1 MKMKLFGLA
10 LLVLLAWTSLA
21 HAWSY
26 TFQWSWTMIA
36 GSGTVTHYAWCYNGG
51 VLSNGSAWVSVVG
64 FPPSPTSVAYPY
76 IVNGQKIIWLD
87 SQGKVT
93 GPPTSHG
100 ATAHNISLLSSNL
113 LYIKITCTL

>member
-1 MKMKLFGLA
+1 MKTTLLGLSF
-10 LLVLLAWTSLA
+10 LVLLACSSLA

-26 TFQWSWTMIA
+26 TFQWSWTMVA

-51 VLSNGSAWVSVVG
+51 TPSNGSAWVSVVG
-64 FPPSPTSVAYPY
+64 FPPSPTSTAYPY

-87 SQGKVT
+87 SQGWVT
-93 GPPTSHG
+93 GPPTSYG
-100 ATAHNISLLSSNL
+100 AIAHNTSLLSSNL